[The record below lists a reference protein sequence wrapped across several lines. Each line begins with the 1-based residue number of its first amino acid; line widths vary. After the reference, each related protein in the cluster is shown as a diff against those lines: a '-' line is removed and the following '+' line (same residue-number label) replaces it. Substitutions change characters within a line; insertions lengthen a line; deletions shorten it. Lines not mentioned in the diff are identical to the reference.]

1 MADFTFTDGGGT
13 QHTVPVWAT
22 EATLNRLVE
31 KLVGKQEK
39 DTKELVE
46 NLKKLTNVTIPEID
60 EGIEDFGKQ
69 LKENT
74 ETLKDFEEAA
84 GGMQSLIG
92 KLGRFGGTVLDK
104 FIGLTLV
111 GLTTVAGTTIL
122 KINQLGQTFN
132 SLSQT
137 GLALQGTTAANI
149 AQFNE
154 LGMSTENAS
163 KFMLENAQALRVLG
177 QKTAP
182 QVISNFLK
190 LSDQGNNLGLSL
202 EDAIGFY
209 SDELA
214 LRTQLLNLGNLTV
227 TQQSA
232 MNQGIQ
238 NLAQD
243 QLVYSK
249 ALGVSTD
256 AQREFT
262 ESVMANNQMFMA
274 STLRFSDAMNAQ
286 VLPELQSFLSGMRA
300 MGGEAGGEIAAA
312 VFEAANM
319 GAVGF
324 SDAAFGF
331 ITVLPSLSDN
341 MQNVIKGFENGT
353 IKGREAVMSFTN
365 ELGNLTEYEK
375 NRVFLLA
382 RAGDQNAQMMA
393 KAIKQFEQATA
404 RANEAG
410 YELENVQKGF
420 NAFNTVMA
428 KIKGTF
434 SSFFNN
440 FMDGFGQTTDDV
452 AGLMTE
458 LGNNMNNFLMQFFG
472 LMFGVNTQGRKAI
485 DVFQDVGR
493 VVGEKF
499 NKIIVKA
506 TSFIKGMIDGMEG
519 LNFSEVVTNIGESFI
534 DGIKNLIPW
543 DFITK
548 TLTYVIAG
556 AIGLAIVKG
565 VAMGFAQ
572 RKTMQAL
579 ASVAGG
585 GAAAA
590 STGAGAAGV
599 GGGLKGLAGGVSA
612 LGALPVA
619 VIGKA
624 ALAIALL
631 GAALVPLA
639 YALSL
644 LAPLVESMGKAI
656 KSVLEGL
663 APIVK
668 AFGSVIEGMG
678 NAIKSVF
685 EGIAAVIT
693 AVGNSIAKVI
703 NAFRGDE
710 VGKIKAEAEATRV
723 TTEATADAIKKL
735 DGMSPDH
742 VMGLAGG
749 ITAMADAFSVFA
761 DQMSPS
767 LFSMAKQGLSN
778 LIGADSPVTAM
789 MNLSAR
795 ANPDEIMSLAK
806 ATMALNAANAGATK
820 LDPSITN
827 VNNNTYNTDSVSST
841 VSNNIGPAGQIETAT
856 LRDVINNST
865 SLNESVIMQSQ
876 TTNDLLRKV
885 IKALED
891 N

>member
-46 NLKKLTNVTIPEID
+46 NLKKLTNVTIPELD
-60 EGIEDFGKQ
+60 EGIEDFNEQ
-69 LKENT
+69 LEENT
-74 ETLKDFEEAA
+74 RTLKDFEEAA
-84 GGMQSLIG
+84 GGMQSLLGKIG
-92 KLGRFGGTVLDK
+92 RVLFTGVDK

-137 GLALQGTTAANI
+137 GLALQGSTAANI

-163 KFMLENAQALRVLG
+163 KFMLNNAQTLRVLG

-182 QVISNFLK
+182 AVINSFLR

-214 LRTQLLNLGNLTV
+214 LRNQLFNLGNLST
-227 TQQSA
+227 S
-232 MNQGIQ
+232 
-238 NLAQD
+238 
-243 QLVYSK
+243 QLVRQNQAIQKLGSEQVMYSK

-262 ESVMANNQMFMA
+262 ESVLANNQMFMA

-312 VFEAANM
+312 VLEAASM

-341 MQNVIKGFENGT
+341 MQDVIKGFENGT
-353 IKGREAVMSFTN
+353 LTGRDAVMSFSQ

-393 KAIKQFEQATA
+393 KAIKQFEQANN
-404 RANEAG
+404 RALEMG

-420 NAFNTVMA
+420 NAFNTVMD
-428 KIKGTF
+428 KIRGMF

-452 AGLMTE
+452 AGLMKE
-458 LGNNMNNFLMQFFG
+458 LGNNMTNFLKQFFG
-472 LMFGVNTQGRKAI
+472 LMFGVNTQGREAI
-485 DVFQDVGR
+485 EVFKDVGR

-499 NKIIVKA
+499 NKAIVKA

-519 LNFSEVVTNIGESFI
+519 LSFSQVVTNIGESFME
-534 DGIKNLIPW
+534 GVNNLIPW
-543 DFITK
+543 KAMGD
-548 TLTYVIAG
+548 L
-556 AIGLAIVKG
+556 LVKG
-565 VAMGFAQ
+565 LLIILGAAAIKGLVKGAAMRFA
-572 RKTMQAL
+572 
-579 ASVAGG
+579 SG

-590 STGAGAAGV
+590 AGGAARTA
-599 GGGLKGLAGGVSA
+599 GGGIGMGAAKAGSGIGTGLQGIGRGMAGLAAGSA
-612 LGALPVA
+612 GIPV
-619 VIGKA
+619 
-624 ALAIALL
+624 
-631 GAALVPLA
+631 
-639 YALSL
+639 L
-644 LAPLVESMGKAI
+644 LALTVAIMGIGVALRLAAPAI
-656 KSVLEGL
+656 E
-663 APIVK
+663 
-668 AFGSVIEGMG
+668 AFGK
-678 NAIKSVF
+678 AIKSVF
-685 EGIAAVIT
+685 EGIAAVIES
-693 AVGNSIAKVI
+693 VGSAIAKVI
-703 NAFRGDE
+703 NAFKGDE
-710 VGKIKAEAEATRV
+710 VGKIKAEAEATKM
-723 TTEATADAIKKL
+723 TTEATTAAIKEL
-735 DGMSPDH
+735 DGISPDH
-742 VMGLAGG
+742 ITGLAGG
-749 ITAMADAFSVFA
+749 ITAMADAFAVFSS
-761 DQMSPS
+761 QMTPGV
-767 LFSMAKQGLSN
+767 LGSMKQGFAN
-778 LIGADSPVTAM
+778 LLGAESPVTAM
-789 MNLSAR
+789 MRLASN

-806 ATMALNAANAGATK
+806 ATMALNAANKGDTK
-820 LDPSITN
+820 LDPSISN
-827 VNNNTYNTDSVSST
+827 INNNTYNTDTTTSSVVNADT
-841 VSNNIGPAGQIETAT
+841 PVDQMETAT
-856 LRDVINNST
+856 LRDVINNAT
-865 SLNESVIMQSQ
+865 SLNDARALHTQS
-876 TTNDLLRKV
+876 TNDLLRKL
-885 IKALED
+885 IKAVED
-891 N
+891 NA

>member
-46 NLKKLTNVTIPEID
+46 NLKKLTNVTIPELD
-60 EGIEDFGKQ
+60 EGIEDFNEQ
-69 LKENT
+69 LEENT
-74 ETLKDFEEAA
+74 RTLKDFEEAA
-84 GGMQSLIG
+84 GGMQSLLGKIG
-92 KLGRFGGTVLDK
+92 RVLFTGVDK

-137 GLALQGTTAANI
+137 GLALQGSTAANI

-163 KFMLENAQALRVLG
+163 KFMLNNAQTLRVLG
-177 QKTAP
+177 QKTTPA
-182 QVISNFLK
+182 VINSFLR

-214 LRTQLLNLGNLTV
+214 LRNQLFNLGNLST
-227 TQQSA
+227 S
-232 MNQGIQ
+232 
-238 NLAQD
+238 
-243 QLVYSK
+243 QLVRQNQAIQKLGSEQVMYSK

-262 ESVMANNQMFMA
+262 ESVLANNQMFMA

-300 MGGEAGGEIAAA
+300 LGGEAGGEIAAA
-312 VFEAANM
+312 VLEAASM

-341 MQNVIKGFENGT
+341 MQDVIKGFENGT
-353 IKGREAVMSFTN
+353 LTGRDAVMSFSQ

-393 KAIKQFEQATA
+393 KAIKQFEQANN
-404 RANEAG
+404 RALEMG

-420 NAFNTVMA
+420 NAFNTVMD
-428 KIKGTF
+428 KIRGTF

-452 AGLMTE
+452 AGLMKE
-458 LGNNMNNFLMQFFG
+458 LGNNMTNFLKQFFG
-472 LMFGVNTQGRKAI
+472 LMFGVNTQGREAI
-485 DVFQDVGR
+485 EVFKDVGR

-499 NKIIVKA
+499 NKAIVKA

-519 LNFSEVVTNIGESFI
+519 LSFSQVVTNIGESFME
-534 DGIKNLIPW
+534 GVNNLIPW
-543 DFITK
+543 KAMGD
-548 TLTYVIAG
+548 L
-556 AIGLAIVKG
+556 LVKG
-565 VAMGFAQ
+565 LLIILGAAAIKGLVKGAAMRFA
-572 RKTMQAL
+572 
-579 ASVAGG
+579 SG

-590 STGAGAAGV
+590 AGGAARTA
-599 GGGLKGLAGGVSA
+599 GGGIGMGAAKAGSGIGTGLQGIGRGMAGLAAGSA
-612 LGALPVA
+612 GIPV
-619 VIGKA
+619 
-624 ALAIALL
+624 
-631 GAALVPLA
+631 
-639 YALSL
+639 L
-644 LAPLVESMGKAI
+644 LALTVAIMGIGVALRLAAPAI
-656 KSVLEGL
+656 E
-663 APIVK
+663 
-668 AFGSVIEGMG
+668 AFGK
-678 NAIKSVF
+678 AIKSVF
-685 EGIAAVIT
+685 EGIAAVIES
-693 AVGNSIAKVI
+693 VGSAIAKVI
-703 NAFRGDE
+703 NAFKGDE
-710 VGKIKAEAEATRV
+710 VGKIKAEAEATKM
-723 TTEATADAIKKL
+723 TTEATTAAIKEL
-735 DGMSPDH
+735 DGISPDH
-742 VMGLAGG
+742 ITGLAGG
-749 ITAMADAFSVFA
+749 ITAMADAFAVFSS
-761 DQMSPS
+761 QMTPGV
-767 LFSMAKQGLSN
+767 LGSMKQGFAN
-778 LIGADSPVTAM
+778 LLGAESPVTAM
-789 MNLSAR
+789 MRLASN

-806 ATMALNAANAGATK
+806 ATMALNAANKGDTK
-820 LDPSITN
+820 LDPSISN
-827 VNNNTYNTDSVSST
+827 INNNTYNTDTTTSSVVNADT
-841 VSNNIGPAGQIETAT
+841 PVGQIETAT
-856 LRDVINNST
+856 LRDVINNAT
-865 SLNESVIMQSQ
+865 SLSDARALHTQS
-876 TTNDLLRKV
+876 TNDLLRKL
-885 IKALED
+885 IKAVED
-891 N
+891 NA